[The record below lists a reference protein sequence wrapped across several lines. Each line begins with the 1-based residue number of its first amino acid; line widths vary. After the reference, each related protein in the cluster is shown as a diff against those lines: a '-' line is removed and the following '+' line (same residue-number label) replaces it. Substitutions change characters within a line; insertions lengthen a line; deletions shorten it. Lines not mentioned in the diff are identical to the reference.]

1 MDRSLRIRSRSIPL
15 TLCFRSTLTIAVPG
29 SVLYDLLEISRKVW
43 KLMELGP
50 SAWNIGS
57 LRKVWSNHRLS
68 TWENVEAELWDLV
81 GGREYLSLMLGARHF
96 DGYVNEYWADST
108 IVHGRSASFIY
119 TDPNKKIR
127 LLRVYGGRLED
138 MNLGFTFVDSRPAI
152 FTPEWFATIVLFYLS
167 FGRKSGV
174 VSTDWMLGSP
184 EYWDQSNSSRR
195 AADLKER
202 LEEATGMALDF

>member
-15 TLCFRSTLTIAVPG
+15 TLCLRSTLTIAVPG
-29 SVLYDLLEISRKVW
+29 SVLYDLLEMSRKVW

-50 SAWNIGS
+50 SAWSIGKSRRFWSQYKS
-57 LRKVWSNHRLS
+57 L
-68 TWENVEAELWDLV
+68 TWEKVDAELWDLV

-96 DGYVNEYWADST
+96 DSHVSQYWADST
-108 IVHGRSASFIY
+108 IVQGRSASFIY
-119 TDPNKKIR
+119 TGPNRKIR
-127 LLRVYGGRLED
+127 LLRVYGGKLED
-138 MNLGFTFVDSRPAI
+138 MNIGFTFVDSRPAI

-184 EYWDQSNSSRR
+184 EYWEQSNSPRR